1 MDKYESPWVLAEIF
15 VGWGEGANQKSPLPP
30 PPHIEKR
37 PTITRKSSKNALTL
51 LKRASTRWKKVAKRP
66 SLVSHGKKDPH
77 KDEYV
82 AFF

>member
-1 MDKYESPWVLAEIF
+1 MCTCRNF
-15 VGWGEGANQKSPLPP
+15 CRVGGGGKPKKPPP

-37 PTITRKSSKNALTL
+37 PTITRKSSKKALTS

-66 SLVSHGKKDPH
+66 SLVSHGKKDPQ